1 MNDEWRISVRFVD
14 TSIFDIAIFKSQPAD
29 AGRHVR
35 NVSINKAK
43 KVIFYNHFSFTLA
56 IPGRTTTTTSQ
67 FNDEKKKKGEIYR
80 KEAPHDSHE
89 TRLRMRRKRRKKREQ
104 KRGIA
109 SQLRVNDLKGMSG
122 ISARGGASD

>member
-1 MNDEWRISVRFVD
+1 
-14 TSIFDIAIFKSQPAD
+14 
-29 AGRHVR
+29 
-35 NVSINKAK
+35 
-43 KVIFYNHFSFTLA
+43 LA

-122 ISARGGASD
+122 ISARGARPINNNNRFGYKYIYRRE